1 MCVFRGGYIERKNK
15 WYGLNS
21 NVNLSA
27 SSFDPNLVGP
37 TLPPISPISVPT
49 GPTGATG
56 ITGPTGPGPTVS
68 LKFLYVANFNENTV
82 EIYDIFN
89 PIFPVRIGEFNGGNL
104 ANPAGLAITGTLF
117 M

>member
-1 MCVFRGGYIERKNK
+1 
-15 WYGLNS
+15 
-21 NVNLSA
+21 
-27 SSFDPNLVGP
+27 
-37 TLPPISPISVPT
+37 
-49 GPTGATG
+49 

-104 ANPAGLAITGTLF
+104 ANPAGLAITGTTLYVTNNGDDTVEIYNLSNPTAPIRIGEFNGGDLSEPLF